1 MTGCVRTVV
10 TEEGVQLLFGNNHP
24 QLVAAVHHKYDGVA
38 FSEEHSRQQLGCD
51 TILLHVNCD
60 DERRALYL

>member
-10 TEEGVQLLFGNNHP
+10 IEEGVQLLFGNNHP

-38 FSEEHSRQQLGCD
+38 FSEEHSRQAVRM
-51 TILLHVNCD
+51 LHNSVTC
-60 DERRALYL
+60 ELR